1 MNVRNYYKKET
12 TMIEAIKNILRKW
25 GCCHEWECRQGCKI
39 VNENRDVIGYK
50 YLYICKKCGK
60 IRWLES

>member
-1 MNVRNYYKKET
+1 
-12 TMIEAIKNILRKW
+12 MIEAIKNIFRKW
-25 GCCHEWECRQGCKI
+25 GCCHEWECRQGYKI